1 MTLWRNRDYLLL
13 WGGQLASLVGTNV
26 SQLAFPLLALALA
39 TTASRSVRAA

>member
-1 MTLWRNRDYLLL
+1 MTLWRNSDYLLL